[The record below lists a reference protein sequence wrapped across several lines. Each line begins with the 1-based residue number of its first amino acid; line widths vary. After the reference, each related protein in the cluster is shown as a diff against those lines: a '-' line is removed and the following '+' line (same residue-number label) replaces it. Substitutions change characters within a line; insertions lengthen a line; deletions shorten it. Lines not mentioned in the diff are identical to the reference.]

1 MSEYPTLNEMGIA
14 EESIDGVYKY
24 SLRQEAAED
33 VLKIYFK
40 REKGSILPKSKKF
53 KFGRSAQTHR
63 VDSSQN
69 KYQEFSEMSPFLMR
83 AIDELHKLV
92 QHEHEITDIK
102 ERLLTDLEHLEKV
115 MANKIRDLRN
125 DIDKLS

>member
-1 MSEYPTLNEMGIA
+1 MSDYPTLTEMGVA
-14 EESIDGVYKY
+14 EQNINDIYKY
-24 SLRQEAAED
+24 SLRQETEED

-40 REKGSILPKSKKF
+40 REKGSLLPKSKKF
-53 KFGRSAQTHR
+53 KFGRAAQTHR

-102 ERLLTDLEHLEKV
+102 ARLLTDLEHLEKV
-115 MANKIRDLRN
+115 MANKIRDLRT
-125 DIDKLS
+125 DIEKLS